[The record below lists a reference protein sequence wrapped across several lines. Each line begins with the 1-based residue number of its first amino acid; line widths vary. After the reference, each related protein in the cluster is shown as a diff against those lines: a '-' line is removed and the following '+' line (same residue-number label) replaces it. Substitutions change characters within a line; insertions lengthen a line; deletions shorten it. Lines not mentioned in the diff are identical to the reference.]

1 MAFSESSYPMEQ
13 RHLYPRPLFSLIC
26 VKTQICSHWFFE
38 QGSEKNTTKMLN
50 TSSWWVV
57 DEGKK
62 NSLQSYNG
70 DNISF
75 STITKGKYTHSFHF
89 IQPEIFPYRIQV
101 IHVFLGQLTA
111 IVLYVCYTYFSYL
124 FGAEQT
130 DERLLY
136 FAVFYFSDP
145 GISAVDLR
153 LHIYQPSILPSLCH
167 LPKRAGPQSGP
178 NQWH

>member
-1 MAFSESSYPMEQ
+1 M
-13 RHLYPRPLFSLIC
+13 RR
-26 VKTQICSHWFFE
+26 
-38 QGSEKNTTKMLN
+38 
-50 TSSWWVV
+50 
-57 DEGKK
+57 KK
-62 NSLQSYNG
+62 ISLQSYNG

-75 STITKGKYTHSFHF
+75 STITQGKYTQVFISFNLRF
-89 IQPEIFPYRIQV
+89 LLYRIQL
-101 IHVFLGQLTA
+101 IHVYLRHLTA
-111 IVLYVCYTYFSYL
+111 IERYVCYTYFSYL

-136 FAVFYFSDP
+136 CAVVYFSDP

-167 LPKRAGPQSGP
+167 QPKRAGPQSGP